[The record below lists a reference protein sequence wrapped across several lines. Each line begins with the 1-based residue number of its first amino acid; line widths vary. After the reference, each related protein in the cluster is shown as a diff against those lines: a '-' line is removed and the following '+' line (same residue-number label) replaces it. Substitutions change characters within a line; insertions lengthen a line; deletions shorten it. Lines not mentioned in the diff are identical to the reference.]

1 MDKAKRCIQFLDAC
15 PEPFHVI
22 KTVVARLSA
31 AGFAP
36 ISEGDCWRDKGVL
49 RAGGKYFFTRNGS
62 SIVAFV
68 VGGKYKPGNGF
79 KVLGAH
85 TDSPNLRL
93 KPRSKKS
100 SSGVVQLN
108 VECYGGGLW
117 HTWFDRDLSIAGRV
131 ILRDLTDPNK
141 FTHRLVKIDRSIL
154 RIPNLCIHLKSQ
166 KEREAFAVNS
176 EDHLM
181 PILCSEVRK
190 SLNRSSEAEIA
201 PAKKPKYEINTADLG
216 DAWKAGQQPE
226 LLELVA
232 QELDCT
238 VAEIADFELS
248 LYDTQGGALSGSTSE
263 FLCSGRLDN
272 LASCF
277 VALEALESHSAAHA
291 AQDEDVSIVAL
302 FDHEEVGSQS
312 YSGAG
317 STLIGDCVERI
328 SFALAGSA
336 SENAEL
342 HKAARQRS
350 FIFSV
355 DMAHAVHPNYASK
368 HERNHSPTMNAGIVI
383 KTNDNQRYTT
393 NGVSGFFVRELARR
407 AGVPIQEF
415 MVRNDCPCG
424 STIGPMLST
433 HTGIRAVDLGMPQ
446 LSMHSIREMMG
457 CDDLT
462 HATALFEAYFR
473 DFRSVETALRV
484 DDFK

>member
-1 MDKAKRCIQFLDAC
+1 MDKAKRCIQFLDAS

-22 KTVVARLSA
+22 KTVVTRLAA
-31 AGFAP
+31 AGFTALN
-36 ISEGDCWRDKGVL
+36 EGDLWREKNQL
-49 RAGGKYFFTRNGS
+49 QAGGKYYFTRNGS

-68 VGGKYKPGNGF
+68 VGGLYKPGNGF

-93 KPRSKKS
+93 KPKSKKS
-100 SSGVVQLN
+100 ASGVIQLN

-117 HTWFDRDLSIAGRV
+117 HTWFDRELSIAGRV
-131 ILRDLTDPNK
+131 ILRDAADPAK

-154 RIPNLCIHLKSQ
+154 RIPNLCIHLKSAG
-166 KEREAFAVNS
+166 EREAFHINS

-181 PILCSEVRK
+181 PILSSEVRK
-190 SLNRSSEAEIA
+190 SLSRTADAA
-201 PAKKPKYEINTADLG
+201 PVTKKAKYEIDASVVQ
-216 DAWKAGQQPE
+216 DAWQSGQQPE

-232 QELDCT
+232 KELDVSVT
-238 VAEIADFELS
+238 EIADFELS
-248 LYDTQGGALSGSTSE
+248 LYDTQGASTSGANEE
-263 FLCSGRLDN
+263 FLASSRLDN

-277 VALEALESHSAAHA
+277 VALEALESHANNHT
-291 AQDEDVSIVAL
+291 AQDEDVSIVAM

-317 STLIGDCVERI
+317 STLIGDSIERI
-328 SFALAGSA
+328 SFALAGDA
-336 SENAEL
+336 SQNIEL

-368 HERNHSPTMNAGIVI
+368 HEKLHSPTMNAGVVI

-415 MVRNDCPCG
+415 CVRNDCPCG

-433 HTGIRAVDLGMPQ
+433 NTGIRAVDLGMPQ

-457 CDDLT
+457 TDDLT
-462 HATALFEAYFR
+462 HAANLFEAYFR
-473 DFRSVETALRV
+473 DFRAVETALRV
-484 DDFK
+484 DTF

>member
-22 KTVVARLSA
+22 RTVIASLSK
-31 AGFAP
+31 AGFTP
-36 ISEGDCWRDKGVL
+36 LSEGDSWREKGQL
-49 RAGGKYFFTRNGS
+49 QAGGKYYFTRNGS
-62 SIVAFV
+62 SIVAFI
-68 VGGKYKPGNGF
+68 VGGNYKVGNGF

-131 ILRDLTDPNK
+131 ILRDPTDPAK
-141 FTHRLVKIDRSIL
+141 FTHRLVKVDRSVL

-166 KEREAFAVNS
+166 KDREAFAVNS

-190 SLNRSSEAEIA
+190 SLNGGKFSEGAEAA
-201 PAKKPKYEINTADLG
+201 PASKKAKFEIDGDSLA

-232 QELDCT
+232 QELN
-238 VAEIADFELS
+238 VSVSEIADFELS
-248 LYDTQGGALSGSTSE
+248 LYDTQGAALSGSTSE
-263 FLCSGRLDN
+263 FLCSSRLDN

-277 VALEALESHSAAHA
+277 AAVEALEAHAAGSA
-291 AQDEDVSIVAL
+291 AQDEDVSVVAL

-317 STLIGDCVERI
+317 STLIGDAVERI
-328 SFALAGSA
+328 SFALAGPA
-336 SENAEL
+336 SDNIEL
-342 HKAARQRS
+342 HKTSRQR
-350 FIFSV
+350 
-355 DMAHAVHPNYASK
+355 
-368 HERNHSPTMNAGIVI
+368 
-383 KTNDNQRYTT
+383 
-393 NGVSGFFVRELARR
+393 
-407 AGVPIQEF
+407 
-415 MVRNDCPCG
+415 
-424 STIGPMLST
+424 
-433 HTGIRAVDLGMPQ
+433 
-446 LSMHSIREMMG
+446 
-457 CDDLT
+457 
-462 HATALFEAYFR
+462 
-473 DFRSVETALRV
+473 
-484 DDFK
+484 